1 MQNLKHAL
9 AAIASITLS
18 VAGVLAYA
26 LAFAA

>member
-1 MQNLKHAL
+1 MTIKHSL